1 MILSDALQKGIALCC
16 ASETAKLDAQLL
28 LCHVLNVDR
37 TYLYTWP
44 ETVLSVS
51 QLSQYEALLQQ
62 RAAGKPIAHLLGY
75 RDFWSFRLKVNDST
89 LIPRPETELLVEQ
102 CLALPLPSHAAVL
115 ELGTGTGAIALAL
128 ATERAQWQLDAVDIQ
143 PQAIQLATENRH
155 ALGLTQVNIF
165 ASNWFSAVSTRRYD
179 LIVSNPPYIDPADP
193 HLTEGDVRFEPHTAL
208 VAANQGLADIQH
220 ITRHA
225 KEHLKPAGWLVFEHG
240 FTQAEQV
247 QACLLENGFEAI
259 TTRQDYA
266 KLDRIT
272 YAQYKS

>member
-44 ETVLSVS
+44 ETVLSEHQVS
-51 QLSQYEALLQQ
+51 HYEALLQQ

-89 LIPRPETELLVEQ
+89 LIPRPETELVVEQ
-102 CLALPLPSHAAVL
+102 CLEFSLPTEAVVL

-128 ATERAQWQLDAVDIQ
+128 ATEQPQWQFDAVDLQ
-143 PQAIQLATENRH
+143 PQAIQLATENRD
-155 ALGLTQVNIF
+155 ALGLAQVNIF
-165 ASNWFSAVSTRRYD
+165 QSDWFSAVRERRYD

-193 HLTEGDVRFEPHTAL
+193 HLTQGDVRFEPRSAL
-208 VAANQGLADIQH
+208 VAENQGLADIQR
-220 ITRHA
+220 ITNEA
-225 KEHLKPAGWLVFEHG
+225 KEHLKPSGWLVFEHG

-247 QACLLENGFEAI
+247 RACFLENGFEAI

-272 YAQYKS
+272 YAQYEG